1 MATAS
6 LLGLLLWAVPMQL
19 AGTCLRCWPDAAAY
33 FIYDA
38 NLLLQQDSAA
48 SDQLGTLFLGNAK
61 ELASY
66 GSGYL
71 GI

>member
-6 LLGLLLWAVPMQL
+6 LLGLLLWAAPMKL

-38 NLLLQQDSAA
+38 NLLLQKDSAA
-48 SDQLGTLFLGNAK
+48 SNQLGALFLGNVK